1 MKSLFIAWQD
11 PETRL
16 WYTVGRLTREEGVYC
31 FVYTQGAEAT
41 PRFSCLGRMTDLNGE
56 YFSEDL
62 FPLFRNR
69 LLYASRPEYP
79 DYVRWLDMENE
90 NNDPLLLLGR
100 SGGKRATD
108 SLCVFPEPEPDAE
121 GKYSVYFF
129 SHGLR
134 YLDRINLEGIA
145 RLQAGDILRLKR
157 EDHNEHDRFA
167 LVLETDE
174 KLKVG
179 YCPRYL
185 NKELRRVQDV
195 TSLRLIVEKV
205 NPEAPL
211 HFRLL
216 CRTSFT
222 LPQGIDLFTSE
233 EYQPLSKVLLAA

>member
-16 WYTVGRLTREEGVYC
+16 WYTVGRLTREDGVYR

-41 PRFSCLGRMTDLNGE
+41 PRFNCLGRMTDLNAE

-108 SLCVFPEPEPDAE
+108 SLCVFPEPEPDAQ
-121 GKYSVYFF
+121 GSTLFISSVMVC
-129 SHGLR
+129 
-134 YLDRINLEGIA
+134 A
-145 RLQAGDILRLKR
+145 ILT
-157 EDHNEHDRFA
+157 ESI
-167 LVLETDE
+167 
-174 KLKVG
+174 LKVLPD
-179 YCPRYL
+179 Y
-185 NKELRRVQDV
+185 RRVTFSD
-195 TSLRLIVEKV
+195 
-205 NPEAPL
+205 
-211 HFRLL
+211 
-216 CRTSFT
+216 
-222 LPQGIDLFTSE
+222 
-233 EYQPLSKVLLAA
+233 